1 MDRER
6 SISAVIISV
15 SILVPVVVALLFFL
29 SPPEIQHN
37 LDLGFFPPFHA
48 TLNSLTAICILFG
61 VVMVK
66 IKQIKL
72 HRLSMLTAF
81 LLSTVF
87 LVSYVTYHSL
97 TEGSTRYGDVDHNGI
112 LDSAEATAAGFLRY
126 VYYFILLT
134 HIVLAAL
141 ILPLILFTFSKA
153 LNNKIS
159 EHRKLA
165 KWTFPLWMYVAVTG
179 VLVYFMIAPYYA
191 H

>member
-15 SILVPVVVALLFFL
+15 SILVPVVVAVLFFV

-37 LDLGFFPPFHA
+37 LNLGFFPPFHA
-48 TLNSLTAICILFG
+48 TLNTLTAVCILTG
-61 VVMVK
+61 VILIRK
-66 IKQIKL
+66 KQIKW
-72 HRLSMLTAF
+72 HRRSMLTAF

-97 TEGSTRYGDVDHNGI
+97 TDGSTKYGDVDHNGI
-112 LDSAEATAAGFLRY
+112 LDATEATAAGFMRY

-153 LNNKIS
+153 LNNKIA

-179 VLVYFMIAPYYA
+179 VLVYFMIAPFYA

>member
-6 SISAVIISV
+6 SISAVIITVSV
-15 SILVPVVVALLFFL
+15 LVPVVVAVLFFV

-37 LDLGFFPPFHA
+37 LNLGFFPPFHA
-48 TLNSLTAICILFG
+48 ALNSLTALCILIG
-61 VVMVK
+61 VFLIRNKQVK
-66 IKQIKL
+66 W
-72 HRLSMLTAF
+72 HRASMLSAF

-87 LVSYVTYHSL
+87 LVSYVIYHSL
-97 TEGSTRYGDVDHNGI
+97 AEGSTKYGDVDHNGV
-112 LDSAEATAAGFLRY
+112 LDAAELASAGFLRY
-126 VYYFILLT
+126 IYYFILLT

-153 LNNKIS
+153 LNNKIA

-179 VLVYFMIAPYYA
+179 VLVYFMIAPYYV

>member
-15 SILVPVVVALLFFL
+15 SILVPIVVAILFFV

-37 LDLGFFPPFHA
+37 INLGFFPPFHA
-48 TLNSLTAICILFG
+48 TLNTLTAICILTG
-61 VVMVK
+61 VIL
-66 IKQIKL
+66 IKNKQVKL
-72 HRLSMLTAF
+72 HRTSMLTAF

-97 TEGSTRYGDVDHNGI
+97 VEGSTKYGDIDHNGI
-112 LDSAEATAAGFLRY
+112 LDAAEAASAGIMRY
-126 VYYFILLT
+126 LYYFILLT
-134 HIVLAAL
+134 HIILAAL

-153 LNNKIS
+153 LNNKIA